1 MWFYWTYFKNTTC
14 FATCKNYEKFILNHV
29 NHLVKVLTLK
39 WSFKL
44 CNKNWCEKV
53 THVDT
58 SSFVLKANLA
68 NLKTEVDKLDIDKL
82 VHFPTD
88 LSKLSNFVKN
98 DVAKKTVYDQLVG
111 DVNEIPL
118 NNIDTRDFV
127 LKTKYNTD
135 KRELEN
141 KIPNLTDFIKKA
153 KFTELEN
160 KILNISNLATKTALT
175 TVENKIP
182 NISNLATKAAL
193 TTVENKI
200 PDISNLA
207 TK

>member
-14 FATCKNYEKFILNHV
+14 FATCKKYEKFILNHV
-29 NHLVKVLTLK
+29 NHLVKVLKLK

-111 DVNEIPL
+111 DVNAIPL

-127 LKTKYNTD
+127 LKLSITLTKQN
-135 KRELEN
+135 
-141 KIPNLTDFIKKA
+141 
-153 KFTELEN
+153 
-160 KILNISNLATKTALT
+160 
-175 TVENKIP
+175 
-182 NISNLATKAAL
+182 
-193 TTVENKI
+193 
-200 PDISNLA
+200 
-207 TK
+207 